1 MLNCTLIAQRAP
13 AAAAPSRQPADG
25 LLSSRDSRFVLILN
39 STTVA
44 LSALQHYLY
53 CPRQCA
59 LIHVERVWAEN
70 FSTAEGNALHEKAH
84 SGLGESR
91 PGVRISRGL
100 PVWSDTHGLRGVCDI
115 VEIHKDGTLL
125 PVEYKRGRPKAHRAD
140 EIQLC
145 GQAICLEESFGREP
159 NSILSGYLFY
169 GKQQRRAPVAFNST
183 LRALTLEIADKVRAM
198 VDQGITPSADYDP
211 KLCDRCSLINLCQPK
226 CMRLKRGVSSWFQAQ
241 LENP

>member
-1 MLNCTLIAQRAP
+1 MQSSHLIKIKLSPQVCP
-13 AAAAPSRQPADG
+13 PQPS
-25 LLSSRDSRFVLILN
+25 SLIITPL
-39 STTVA
+39 TVVA

-59 LIHVERVWAEN
+59 LIHVERLWAEN

-100 PVWSDTHGLRGVCDI
+100 PVWSDAHGLRGVCDI
-115 VEIHKDGTLL
+115 VEIHQDGSLI

-145 GQAICLEESFGREP
+145 GQAICLETSFEREP
-159 NSILSGYLFY
+159 NSIQSGYLFY
-169 GKQQRRAPVAFNST
+169 GKQQRRIAVTFDAE
-183 LRALTLEIADKVRAM
+183 LRALTLNIAAKVRAM
-198 VDQGITPSADYDP
+198 IEAGQILLKDYSP
-211 KLCDRCSLINLCQPK
+211 TLCDRCSMIHLCQPK
-226 CMRLKRGVSSWFQAQ
+226 SMRLKRGVDYWFQQRITEQTA
-241 LENP
+241 ET

>member
-1 MLNCTLIAQRAP
+1 MP
-13 AAAAPSRQPADG
+13 HP
-25 LLSSRDSRFVLILN
+25 
-39 STTVA
+39 TTVVA

-91 PGVRISRGL
+91 PGVRIARGL
-100 PVWSDTHGLRGVCDI
+100 PVWSDAHGLRGVCDI
-115 VEIHKDGTLL
+115 VEIHKDGSLI

-145 GQAICLEESFGREP
+145 GQAICLETSFQRAP
-159 NSILSGYLFY
+159 NSIQSGYLFY
-169 GKQQRRAPVAFNST
+169 GKQQRRTAVTFDNE
-183 LRALTLEIADKVRAM
+183 LRELTLAIASKVRAM
-198 VDQGITPSADYDP
+198 IEMGQTPSASYTP
-211 KLCDRCSLINLCQPK
+211 KLCDRCSMINLCQPK
-226 CMRLKRGVSSWFQAQ
+226 SMRLKRGVSSWFNSQ
-241 LENP
+241 LNNPCDNT